1 MKPNRPSPVER
12 KMDALPQGEFDEHLD
27 DGTCRL
33 VAEFFSVYSNQTRVN
48 ILCGLRNG
56 PKTVSELVEYT
67 KVSMQNVSQHL
78 RVMRD
83 RGAVRSEKRGQHVY
97 YSVANIKFLYGIKM
111 IRDALLEEMQHRT
124 NAIAAPSASNE

>member
-1 MKPNRPSPVER
+1 MEELK
-12 KMDALPQGEFDEHLD
+12 QGEFDEHLD

-48 ILCGLRNG
+48 ILCALRNG
-56 PKTVSELVEYT
+56 PKTVSELAEHAN
-67 KVSMQNVSQHL
+67 VSLQNISQHL

-83 RGAVRSEKRGQHVY
+83 RGAVQSEKRGQHVY

-111 IRDALLEEMQHRT
+111 IRDALLEELQLRA
-124 NAIAAPSASNE
+124 NDIASPSASNE